1 MTGDPSIV
9 IAGRKLTVDEA
20 AEKICLYQRQTKNTV
35 DKYDLPGPGDPSKLT
50 IEEVVRTRIVKSR
63 ISNLAA
69 AWFVE
74 TAEKVGWPPPQADL
88 RDADPAVRG
97 GLYDDLN
104 ACYQYFWDKRQPG
117 VGIGKISKVLHIKR
131 PAAYPILDSRVTAFY
146 SDAAK
151 RAAAN
156 YPALGHKKLFW
167 AAIRADLIANT
178 ESGALEMLRERLK
191 STGLEPYIRLTDLR
205 LMDILTWG

>member
-1 MTGDPSIV
+1 MTGDPFIV

-20 AEKICLYQRQTKNTV
+20 AKRICLYQRQTKNTV

-50 IEEVVRTRIVKSR
+50 LEEVVRTRIVKSR
-63 ISNLAA
+63 ISNLEA

-74 TAEKVGWPPPQADL
+74 TAKKVRWPPPQADL

-97 GLYDDLN
+97 GLYDDMN
-104 ACYQYFWDKRQPG
+104 ACYQYFWEKRQPG
-117 VGIGKISKVLHIKR
+117 VGIGKISKVLYVKQ

-146 SDAAK
+146 RDAAK
-151 RAAAN
+151 RAAAD

-178 ESGALEMLRERLK
+178 DSDALRKLRARLNSSELERY
-191 STGLEPYIRLTDLR
+191 TRLTDLR